1 MVVNNF
7 SRSFI
12 GLILLVIVGLSF
24 YLHLDYLLISLI
36 VIFISY
42 DFLNIKI
49 VKTPFIII
57 SPFILLIALL
67 FLPNQIL
74 KNIFLIQILLIL
86 IIFLTNRYKKEL
98 FFISMYIFT
107 IILFYLTSI
116 DRTFLYLIIFISFLN
131 DTVAYIVGKSI
142 GGPLIIPNISPK
154 KTWSGTSVS
163 FLISSCVLLLYSK
176 DILLAIIISI
186 SLFLG
191 DIFFS
196 YIKRILKIKDFS
208 SLLKSHGGI
217 LDRLDS
223 MYFIVIILN
232 IHFLLSK

>member
-1 MVVNNF
+1 
-7 SRSFI
+7 
-12 GLILLVIVGLSF
+12 
-24 YLHLDYLLISLI
+24 
-36 VIFISY
+36 
-42 DFLNIKI
+42 
-49 VKTPFIII
+49 
-57 SPFILLIALL
+57 
-67 FLPNQIL
+67 
-74 KNIFLIQILLIL
+74 
-86 IIFLTNRYKKEL
+86 
-98 FFISMYIFT
+98 MYIFT

-131 DTVAYIVGKSI
+131 VTVAYIVGKSI

-163 FLISSCVLLLYSK
+163 FLITSCVLLLYFK

-191 DIFFS
+191 GIFFS

-223 MYFIVIILN
+223 MYFMVIILN